1 MEKDEFFIKRIREL
15 ANLSYQRDIVTFS
28 DFLNLNEQN
37 IINDRKNQMP
47 GVVMECFGGYEQAER
62 QMVAF
67 HPDALLFPWKY
78 PIKCL
83 KAEPLAAKFSE
94 DLTHRD
100 FLGAVLNLGIERAVI
115 GDILVQKHTAW
126 IFCHEKIA
134 DYIIENLT
142 RVRHTTMKLSMVD
155 NPEHIPEPEFQTSRN
170 SMVPF
175 IEGGQ
180 VFVNGKLITS
190 NGYEPKDGDIISVRG
205 KGRFRYEGVSRQTK
219 KGRNSVKLLRYQ

>member
-1 MEKDEFFIKRIREL
+1 
-15 ANLSYQRDIVTFS
+15 
-28 DFLNLNEQN
+28 
-37 IINDRKNQMP
+37 MP
-47 GVVMECFGGYEQAER
+47 
-62 QMVAF
+62 
-67 HPDALLFPWKY
+67 LLFPWKY

-155 NPEHIPEPEFQTSRN
+155 NPATNTGAGISGDQWHMCFRTSGCTDWTGFSDFKKQYGSFHRRRSGICKWKIN
-170 SMVPF
+170 Y
-175 IEGGQ
+175 IEW
-180 VFVNGKLITS
+180 I
-190 NGYEPKDGDIISVRG
+190 
-205 KGRFRYEGVSRQTK
+205 
-219 KGRNSVKLLRYQ
+219 